1 MNTRKN
7 QILSL
12 LIVGA
17 MAAIGTSATKAY
29 AVVITVH
36 TKAKLV
42 HPVLLGPIFLHGA
55 ANVKVACGMIDLG
68 TYLMSAPNGKAKIKW
83 YPPSV
88 NPADGSFTANGRG
101 MAKLIN
107 PATGAIERVYFRMI
121 THGRTDS
128 VARVKGRFTY
138 LYTSVPGAGLKGKY
152 RH

>member
-42 HPVLLGPIFLHGA
+42 HPVLPGPIFLNGA
-55 ANVKVACGMIDLG
+55 ANVQVAGGMIYLG
-68 TYLMSAPNGKAKIKW
+68 TYLMTAPNGKAKIKW
-83 YPPSV
+83 YPTSV
-88 NPADGSFTANGRG
+88 NPADGSFTAHGSG
-101 MAKLIN
+101 KAKLIN

-128 VARVKGRFTY
+128 VARVKGKFTY
-138 LYTSVPGAGLKGKY
+138 LYSSVPGAGLKGKY
-152 RH
+152 HH